1 MPSSESLSLKI
12 QPRGKP
18 IRLLP
23 KEINAEN
30 TADLYDQLSRATSL
44 SPYRLRVTK
53 ASDGTLLPYQ
63 PSVSLRSTGLAA
75 NSSIAVK
82 DLGPQLGWRT
92 VYVVEYLG
100 PLLIHPALCLLPAL
114 RSLAYW
120 YAPAAGA
127 QATSWAQQLAMA
139 LITLHFVKRELE
151 TLFVHR
157 FSAATMP
164 AFNIFKNSAHY
175 WLLAGLNIAYWTYA
189 PSAAAAA
196 VGDWTPLLAL
206 GTALFAVGELGN
218 LYAHLVLRSL
228 RATGTK
234 TRGVPQGWMFRLV
247 TCPNYMFEGIAW
259 AGLCAVTMSWSTVL
273 FTVVGVAQMAVWAKK
288 REMRYRKE
296 FDHYKKKRYCM
307 IPGVF

>member
-1 MPSSESLSLKI
+1 MPSSDSLSLGI

-18 IRLLP
+18 VRRLP
-23 KEINAEN
+23 KEITADS
-30 TADLYDQLSRATSL
+30 TADLYEQLSRATSL
-44 SPYRLRVTK
+44 SPYRLRITK

-120 YAPAAGA
+120 YAPTAADPP
-127 QATSWAQQLAMA
+127 SFAQQLAMS

-164 AFNIFKNSAHY
+164 AFNVFKNSAYY
-175 WLLAGLNIAYWTYA
+175 WLLAGLNVAYWTYA
-189 PSAAAAA
+189 PSAAAAGVA
-196 VGDWTPLLAL
+196 GWTPLLAL
-206 GTALFAVGELGN
+206 GAALFAVGELGN
-218 LYAHLVLRSL
+218 LWAHLVLQGL

-247 TCPNYMFEGIAW
+247 TCPNYMFEVIAW

-273 FTVVGVAQMAVWAKK
+273 FTVVGIAQMAAWAKK

-296 FDHYKKKRYCM
+296 FDHYEKHRYVVL
-307 IPGVF
+307 PGLY